1 MLIANSWCFFTILA
15 FGWFQMRSSSPVC
28 FGSRDDT
35 PGVFTIPFTGD
46 VITFKLVHL
55 FGYVNCGSTEAT
67 RSFWGCTHPN
77 VPASH
82 QMGTYITDPQKNRL
96 LPKQEYVHEGWYCGQ
111 YWLPGQ
117 KPNSSECCSIISLIR
132 CLCQLSSSLWCG
144 STRRYT
150 IAVILIIPLR
160 KLVLMC
166 TPCTFK

>member
-1 MLIANSWCFFTILA
+1 MLTANSWCFFTILA

-117 KPNSSECCSIISLIR
+117 KPNSSELLFDNFTNPLPVSAEQQFMVWFNEALYD
-132 CLCQLSSSLWCG
+132 CG
-144 STRRYT
+144 DSDNTFEK
-150 IAVILIIPLR
+150 A
-160 KLVLMC
+160 C
-166 TPCTFK
+166 TDVYALYV